1 MSEHLFFTVTRYDI
15 ICTAVCNVPIE
26 SELITFYVE
35 FPLTDSSIHTADWW
49 CHVWTSLTNKAVSV
63 VKSIV
68 VKSMGLYSVTWD
80 ILKGQKPRRR
90 CIWRYIINA
99 DSFRTEQFQDWW
111 KVGVCLVLQGTFIQG
126 FQMLFLLDYSYA
138 VAFSAGKGGGLIRHC
153 HISMY
158 LLIWWF
164 DHYVQELNRARK
176 GGGGRWVPVPVWEQC
191 EQFYMLLQ
199 DQLVTKP
206 FHVPVPFS
214 VNELLIREPH
224 LS

>member
-1 MSEHLFFTVTRYDI
+1 M
-15 ICTAVCNVPIE
+15 
-26 SELITFYVE
+26 
-35 FPLTDSSIHTADWW
+35 
-49 CHVWTSLTNKAVSV
+49 

-68 VKSMGLYSVTWD
+68 KQLGLYSVTWD

-99 DSFRTEQFQDWW
+99 DSFRTEQFQGLW
-111 KVGVCLVLQGTFIQG
+111 KVGICLVLQGTFIQG

-176 GGGGRWVPVPVWEQC
+176 GGGSMGPSPCLGAVWTILHAITGPIGNETVPCAGSVQC
-191 EQFYMLLQ
+191 EWVINPGTTFKLTVQNIIYLNTN
-199 DQLVTKP
+199 V
-206 FHVPVPFS
+206 
-214 VNELLIREPH
+214 
-224 LS
+224 